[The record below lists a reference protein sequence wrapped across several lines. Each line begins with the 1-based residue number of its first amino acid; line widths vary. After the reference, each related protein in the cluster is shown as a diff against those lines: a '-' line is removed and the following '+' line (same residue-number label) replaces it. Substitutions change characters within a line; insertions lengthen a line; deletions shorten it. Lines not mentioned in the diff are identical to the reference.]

1 MLHHPL
7 KIHLYLFHH
16 TNTSLECLKTY
27 WQKERQHDICHI
39 VSFSN
44 IKSKWHITC
53 KCTMRI
59 NFLVFINSRNTFE
72 NKWNYPIIELLI
84 LNSKKMTK
92 VKNVNGTSRFPV
104 PSGYD
109 SWLDYWEK
117 QTGKTVSICGVR
129 GCSDSDLVGGHVM
142 KVNSTDKHYY
152 ITPICRSCNT
162 RTDEFYVC
170 WDLVPVPSNL

>member
-39 VSFSN
+39 VCFSN

-84 LNSKKMTK
+84 LNSTKMTK
-92 VKNVNGTSRFPV
+92 VKNVNGTSRFSV
-104 PSGYD
+104 PSGYN

-142 KVNSTDKHYY
+142 KVNSTD
-152 ITPICRSCNT
+152 
-162 RTDEFYVC
+162 
-170 WDLVPVPSNL
+170 

>member
-1 MLHHPL
+1 
-7 KIHLYLFHH
+7 
-16 TNTSLECLKTY
+16 
-27 WQKERQHDICHI
+27 
-39 VSFSN
+39 
-44 IKSKWHITC
+44 
-53 KCTMRI
+53 MRI

-92 VKNVNGTSRFPV
+92 VKNVNGTRRFSV
-104 PSGYD
+104 PSGYN

-170 WDLVPVPSNL
+170 WDLVPVPSNLQQKAKVNWLSVHRVTTSTETCWLKRLLWLKK

>member
-1 MLHHPL
+1 
-7 KIHLYLFHH
+7 
-16 TNTSLECLKTY
+16 
-27 WQKERQHDICHI
+27 
-39 VSFSN
+39 
-44 IKSKWHITC
+44 
-53 KCTMRI
+53 
-59 NFLVFINSRNTFE
+59 
-72 NKWNYPIIELLI
+72 
-84 LNSKKMTK
+84 MTK

-104 PSGYD
+104 PSGYN